1 MIIIIIQFLWL
12 CYQHAHTFSFFF
24 FITDVTMNMFKHQF
38 RREPRQTS
46 RRATGSHAVM
56 ENRDR
61 CWHGSTDTAIP
72 SCTGN
77 WTATELCRLAFAHES
92 IQTIFFRKCCQ
103 ICATTPMPSIS
114 EMHQWDVPL
123 HWAAVLH
130 GNGEGQLLY
139 FVYLLLT
146 IALFIADWLFIY
158 FTHIWFA

>member
-1 MIIIIIQFLWL
+1 MIIIIQFLWL

-72 SCTGN
+72 SCTEN

-92 IQTIFFRKCCQ
+92 IQTIFFRKCCVNSVPQ
-103 ICATTPMPSIS
+103 HQCPALVRCIS
-114 EMHQWDVPL
+114 EMYRYI
-123 HWAAVLH
+123 
-130 GNGEGQLLY
+130 GLLFY
-139 FVYLLLT
+139 MAMVKVSSFT
-146 IALFIADWLFIY
+146 LFIY
-158 FTHIWFA
+158 CSQLLCL